1 MELGKIQTLEI
12 ARKKDF
18 GVYLVDVGDYDTKGG
33 VLLPI
38 RQVPKDA
45 QIGDKLEVFLYKDS
59 EDRLI
64 ATTKQPKL
72 CVGELAALRVKEVSK
87 IGAFVDIG
95 IDKDILLPFKE
106 MEGSPKPGD
115 EVLMAL
121 YVDRSDRLAL
131 SMRIYKYLQP
141 SQEHKKD
148 DVVNARV
155 YRLRDVG
162 VMLAVE
168 DKYFGM
174 IPRIEN
180 YESYRIGDVIEAR
193 VLRVREDGKLD
204 LSHRKKAYIQLGED
218 AKMIEDLLDKK
229 QGRLELG
236 DDSSPEKIKEVLGI
250 SKNAFKRAIGNLYK
264 SNKIKIY
271 EDHIEKIQNI

>member
-38 RQVPKDA
+38 RQVPRDA

-106 MEGSPKPGD
+106 MEGSPKPAD

-148 DVVNARV
+148 DVVKARV

-204 LSHRKKAYIQLGED
+204 LSHRKKAYLQLGED
-218 AKMIEDLLDKK
+218 AKMIADLLDKK

>member
-38 RQVPKDA
+38 RQVPRDA

-148 DVVNARV
+148 DVVKARV

-204 LSHRKKAYIQLGED
+204 LSHRKKAYLQLGED
-218 AKMIEDLLDKK
+218 AKMIADLLDKK

-271 EDHIEKIQNI
+271 EDHIEKI

>member
-106 MEGSPKPGD
+106 MEGSPKPAD

-148 DVVNARV
+148 DVVKARV

-204 LSHRKKAYIQLGED
+204 LSHRKKAYLQLGED
-218 AKMIEDLLDKK
+218 AKMIADLLDKK

-264 SNKIKIY
+264 SNKIRIY
-271 EDHIEKIQNI
+271 EDHIEKI